1 MTSKRRDTIDA
12 INEAYRVVCTAYSK
26 LRAERDA
33 ALSELADAKAE
44 NVALWRVYD
53 AARDVIRFTEP
64 EWRNDVDRGDADTKL
79 AEALAAVPPRAVKG
93 EQDNE

>member
-1 MTSKRRDTIDA
+1 MNFENNYDEYHRESDRIRKKYAASEI
-12 INEAYRVVCTAYSK
+12 IIKE

-33 ALSELADAKAE
+33 ARAE
-44 NVALWRVYD
+44 NEALWRVYD

-79 AEALAAVPPRAVKG
+79 AEAVASVPPRDEKG
-93 EQDNE
+93 E